1 MRLNSFK
8 FKISL
13 LYSFLLGAILVL
25 YSYFL
30 YWGLSVTLYDE
41 LDKELKVKA
50 RAAADVLNLYLK
62 VAGDSPKVLD
72 YVFNRI
78 SFPDEV
84 DARLEIVAKID
95 FYWAQRFEKLNM
107 RDDLMQLVG
116 LNGEVLGKSKRL
128 SNELGQ
134 IFLDQLRGLDYAQE
148 QAFADIRYKKR
159 VLRLVS
165 VPCFFN
171 GKGPYVLQIAVS
183 QKPIIQLL
191 KNRLYAL
198 IISVPFLFPLMFFI
212 GFFFVGQL
220 MRPVLEVTR
229 AADNISHRDLSLRV
243 TTRYGDE
250 EMRRLAAAFN
260 DMIARLERAFK
271 HIEEFSSQVAHE
283 LRTPLAIMRGESE
296 LALRKDR
303 DLEEYK
309 RVIRVNLEEIGRM
322 LKTVEDLLLLTK
334 LDYRPEIF
342 KKEDFDFVAFFREV
356 FEQAKVLAENKGVA
370 IELDAR
376 QKEVVLNGDRHHLR
390 RLFYNLIHNAVKFT
404 PAGGKVRLVASVS
417 GGKLLAVIQDTG
429 VGIPRED
436 LPRIFD
442 RFFHKDHGV
451 VMGESG
457 SGLGLSIALAIARS
471 HSGDITV
478 ESVPGKGSAFTVNLP
493 LSHNNR

>member
-1 MRLNSFK
+1 MFLNSFK
-8 FKISL
+8 FKISI
-13 LYSFLLGAILVL
+13 LYSILLGAILVL

-30 YWGLSVTLYDE
+30 YWGLSVALYDE
-41 LDKELKVKA
+41 LDKELKTKA
-50 RAAADVLNLYLK
+50 RATADVLNLYLR
-62 VAGDSPKVLD
+62 ATGDSPKVVD

-78 SFPDEV
+78 SFPEEV
-84 DARLEIVAKID
+84 DARLEVVAKID

-107 RDDLMQLVG
+107 QDDLMHLVG
-116 LNGEVLGKSKRL
+116 PNGSGLGKSKRL

-134 IFLDQLRGLDYAQE
+134 IFLSQLKGFDYTQNLT
-148 QAFADIRYKKR
+148 FADIHYKKR

-165 VPCFFN
+165 MPCFFN

-183 QKPIIQLL
+183 QKPVIQLL
-191 KNRLYAL
+191 KNRLYAT
-198 IISVPFLFPLMFFI
+198 ITSVPVLFLLMFFI

-220 MRPVLEVTR
+220 MRPVVEVTR

-243 TTRYGDE
+243 TTQYRDA

-260 DMIARLERAFK
+260 DMIARLEKAFK

-303 DLEEYK
+303 DSEEYK

-342 KKEDFDFVAFFREV
+342 KMEDFDFVVFFREV
-356 FEQAKVLAENKGVA
+356 FEQARVLAQDKGIT
-370 IELDAR
+370 IELDVP
-376 QKEVVLNGDRHHLR
+376 QKGIILNGDKHHLR

-404 PAGGKVRLVASVS
+404 LAEGKIRLGVSVS
-417 GGKLLAVIQDTG
+417 GERLLAKIQDTG
-429 VGIPRED
+429 VGIPSHD
-436 LPRIFD
+436 LPKIFD
-442 RFFHKDHGV
+442 RFFHKDRGI
-451 VMGESG
+451 VMEEAG
-457 SGLGLSIALAIARS
+457 SGLGLSIAMAIARS
-471 HSGDITV
+471 HGGDITV
-478 ESVPGKGSAFTVNLP
+478 DSALGQGSTFMVSLP
-493 LSHNNR
+493 LSHEI